1 MRRRR
6 RATGGKFHEI
16 VSENITCCFIRNLF
30 WVKKK
35 LFSIVLITRNILSFL
50 WNRPDC
56 SLSDR
61 GPESDIVRDSDSGRS
76 LFLFFLSKVGCIP
89 QTMISDNVQSP
100 QKKKRGAVNACRN
113 YLALLPKPK
122 ARNGVV
128 MGVSAFKRKKRRKTV
143 SPEIRR
149 YKMGGRVRNSREK
162 LSFLFRQTRCGK
174 WREVRLKQ
182 GGFSCLLDQ
191 GKWRKRRRRRETLQ
205 FCRERVESTIP
216 QKKKEIQRLH
226 IAVVV
231 IFV

>member
-1 MRRRR
+1 MTTANFPKNILLLPFWTSTSPLCFEISPFSLFLFLFSFHFSFLCAPPVCLCIPALPTSLPPFADHLTPLFPPSRKSVVLLFRSRKEEEKKKKKEGPMRRRR

-122 ARNGVV
+122 ARRNGVV
-128 MGVSAFKRKKRRKTV
+128 MGYRF
-143 SPEIRR
+143 
-149 YKMGGRVRNSREK
+149 
-162 LSFLFRQTRCGK
+162 
-174 WREVRLKQ
+174 
-182 GGFSCLLDQ
+182 
-191 GKWRKRRRRRETLQ
+191 
-205 FCRERVESTIP
+205 
-216 QKKKEIQRLH
+216 
-226 IAVVV
+226 
-231 IFV
+231 

>member
-1 MRRRR
+1 MTTANFPKSILLLPSRFGLPHLPFVSKSPLSLYFCFSFHFISHSFVLRPCVCAYLPCPPRSPFCRPFNASFPSLRKSVVLLFRSRKEEEKKKKKEGPMRRRR

-122 ARNGVV
+122 ARRNGVV
-128 MGVSAFKRKKRRKTV
+128 MGYRF
-143 SPEIRR
+143 
-149 YKMGGRVRNSREK
+149 
-162 LSFLFRQTRCGK
+162 
-174 WREVRLKQ
+174 
-182 GGFSCLLDQ
+182 
-191 GKWRKRRRRRETLQ
+191 
-205 FCRERVESTIP
+205 
-216 QKKKEIQRLH
+216 
-226 IAVVV
+226 
-231 IFV
+231 